1 MNVTNE
7 FSRFVHQCSL
17 LNAKYEFV
25 VEYPTE
31 ALFISQCTS
40 CVLTIILIIPTVILN
55 GVSVLTILKCP
66 QLKEKIS
73 YFLIMMQSSADLAI
87 GLLSIPSLSYICFM
101 ETAGATTCVQ
111 QLLLM
116 RVIALPIILS
126 MWILTAMTMERYF
139 GVLHPLRHR
148 TLVTKKRIFT
158 FVSCAELLT
167 MVLTVLSF
175 LQEGLFENF
184 SSVFLF
190 LFLLV
195 SIFVYTKIYL
205 TIRKRKNPGNVVENT
220 DTNNKHRFLKEIKL
234 VKSIVLSCRSMP
246 LPLFLGHR
254 YFSFHES

>member
-1 MNVTNE
+1 
-7 FSRFVHQCSL
+7 
-17 LNAKYEFV
+17 
-25 VEYPTE
+25 
-31 ALFISQCTS
+31 
-40 CVLTIILIIPTVILN
+40 
-55 GVSVLTILKCP
+55 
-66 QLKEKIS
+66 
-73 YFLIMMQSSADLAI
+73 
-87 GLLSIPSLSYICFM
+87 
-101 ETAGATTCVQ
+101 
-111 QLLLM
+111 
-116 RVIALPIILS
+116 

-167 MVLTVLSF
+167 TVLTVLSF
-175 LQEGLFENF
+175 LQEGLFENLG
-184 SSVFLF
+184 SVFLF